1 MVARIVRLTR
11 RSEFLHAAA
20 AGRKSAMPG
29 LVLQAVC
36 PAGQPVQ
43 GGDSED
49 RDAPIRVGFTASRRV
64 GGAVARN
71 RAKRRLRAA
80 VARVMPGHAKA
91 GQDYVVIARAATLHR
106 GFEDLLRDLATAL
119 TRVDKNEAAIARPNA
134 VQTGKAPVHTD
145 VRADVRVVDD

>member
-20 AGRKSAMPG
+20 KGRKSAMPG
-29 LVLQAVC
+29 LALQAVAT
-36 PAGQPVQ
+36 AGQTGA
-43 GGDSED
+43 GGDSAD
-49 RDAPIRVGFTASRRV
+49 RDAPVRVGYTASRRV

-91 GQDYVVIARAATLHR
+91 GHDYVVIARAQTVHR
-106 GFEDLLRDLATAL
+106 AFKDLLRDLETAL
-119 TRVDKNEAAIARPNA
+119 TRVDGEAPAKAAKSDNFR
-134 VQTGKAPVHTD
+134 VGKAKN
-145 VRADVRVVDD
+145 

>member
-1 MVARIVRLTR
+1 MVPRIVRLTR

-36 PAGQPVQ
+36 PAGQSVQ

-49 RDAPIRVGFTASRRV
+49 RDAAIRVGFTASRRV

-80 VARVMPGHAKA
+80 VARVMPRHAKA
-91 GQDYVVIARAATLHR
+91 GQDYVVIARAATVHR
-106 GFEDLLRDLATAL
+106 GFEELLRDLQTAL
-119 TRVDKNEAAIARPNA
+119 TRVDKEQATVARPNA
-134 VQTGKAPVHTD
+134 AKTGKSQA
-145 VRADVRVVDD
+145 RAVKD

>member
-1 MVARIVRLTR
+1 
-11 RSEFLHAAA
+11 
-20 AGRKSAMPG
+20 MPG

-36 PAGQPVQ
+36 PPGQPIQ
-43 GGDSED
+43 AGNAED

-91 GQDYVVIARAATLHR
+91 GQDYVVIARAATVHR
-106 GFEDLLRDLATAL
+106 GFEELLRDLQTAL
-119 TRVDKNEAAIARPNA
+119 TRVDEKQAKVVRPNA
-134 VQTGKAPVHTD
+134 AKTD
-145 VRADVRVVDD
+145 KSRTRAVKD